1 MDNKFI
7 IFGVIGRNGAGKSTI
22 CDYLSDQGFSVVSLS
37 DIVRS
42 EADKQGLNHTR
53 ENLIQIGTELKRD
66 EGLDVLAKRSFN
78 EIIEKSTS
86 KKIVF
91 DSIRLPE
98 EVVFFKSHGAIL
110 LGIDAP
116 VETRYTRVS
125 KRKKETDQQSY
136 ELFKQLDL
144 HEYEGKSGGQNIKAT
159 FQLSDYVIDND
170 GDLENVH
177 LKIDNILEL
186 VKNGSS

>member
-78 EIIEKSTS
+78 EIIEKSKK